1 MAKGTEAAS
10 LPDTD
15 THAIPKGSHWVDMAD
30 AGTIVVIEQPTGQAC
45 AAIGGIMALAMKRR
59 GAEGCL
65 VGGRV
70 RDLEELSNSSLP
82 VRFPCTWPSLPYSLL
97 LSIPS
102 PVFKSPGRLASV
114 SEIVRT

>member
-15 THAIPKGSHWVDMAD
+15 VHAIPKGSHWVDMTD
-30 AGTIVVIEQPTGQAC
+30 AGTIVVIEQPIGQGC

-82 VRFPCTWPSLPYSLL
+82 VFPPLFSSAICSAHLFSNPREDLL
-97 LSIPS
+97 QPPRLS
-102 PVFKSPGRLASV
+102 
-114 SEIVRT
+114 